1 MKTLILS
8 LVLLLTISCTKSDD
22 ENDFETQTITPVL
35 VGKGNLMGSE
45 NISNQNIIIYD
56 NASWSKIINSIDQYR
71 LQQSFTSTNV
81 DFNNFQIIAVIDAVK
96 NSGGHSIDITNIE
109 ETPNNIV
116 VTIKHLLPGDETTVM
131 SQPFHI
137 VKIPK
142 STKPVVFQ

>member
-8 LVLLLTISCTKSDD
+8 LVIFLTISCTNDE
-22 ENDFETQTITPVL
+22 ENDFETQTIAPVL
-35 VGKGNLMGSE
+35 VGKGDLMGSE
-45 NISNQNIIIYD
+45 NISNQNITIYD
-56 NASWSKIINSIDQYR
+56 NGGWNKIINSIDQYR
-71 LQQSFTSTNV
+71 LQQLFTSTNV

-96 NSGGHSIDITNIE
+96 SSGGHSIDITNIE

-116 VTIKHLLPGDETTVM
+116 VTIKHLLPGNATTVM

>member
-1 MKTLILS
+1 MKVLILS
-8 LVLLLTISCTKSDD
+8 LVLLLTISCTSDD
-22 ENDFETQTITPVL
+22 ENDFETQTITPIL

-45 NISNQNIIIYD
+45 NISNQSITIYD
-56 NASWSKIINSIDQYR
+56 SASWSKIINSIDQYR

-96 NSGGHSIDITNIE
+96 SSGGHSIDITNIE
-109 ETPNNIV
+109 ETPKNIV
-116 VTIKHLLPGDETTVM
+116 VTIKHLLPGNATTVIT
-131 SQPFHI
+131 QPFHI

>member
-1 MKTLILS
+1 MKTLILG
-8 LVLLLTISCTKSDD
+8 LVLILTISCTKSD
-22 ENDFETQTITPVL
+22 NAFELQTITPVL

-45 NISNQNIIIYD
+45 NISNQNITIYD
-56 NASWSKIINSIDQYR
+56 NVSWSKIINSIDQNR

-116 VTIKHLLPGDETTVM
+116 VTIKHLLSGDETTVM
-131 SQPFHI
+131 TQPFHI

-142 STKPVVFQ
+142 TTKPVVFQ